1 MQIKSAS
8 PFDVKI
14 IAVTEIW
21 GFDEDSGA
29 DIRINIL
36 DQKEWDASNLSDK
49 DLNASKCDCCGHKI
63 KYSVIAKHIPTNT
76 IASLGRKCASNIEA
90 LKKCGSLIDGASIAL
105 SQRILCE
112 NREQEFRKLHP
123 EACVPLDWAKSG
135 INRVASD
142 LLEKLRRF
150 GSLSEKQIS
159 FLVGIYER
167 DISNRASATATAP
180 SGKASVEGTILSVKT
195 GQTQGK
201 YGKFKF
207 AVLVDIG
214 GGVKVWGKAKG
225 EWSHHAI
232 LGATPIGDAPFQQ
245 KGDRVKFTATFEPS
259 KKDPLFGFFKRPTKW
274 EILQAQPN
282 TSANNPQPK
291 KEPTK

>member
-1 MQIKSAS
+1 MHMQIKSAS

-14 IAVTEIW
+14 IAVTEVW

-112 NREQEFRKLHP
+112 NREQEFRKLLWIQDP
-123 EACVPLDWAKSG
+123 KPKNYQLKRQKFGRPLYPD
-135 INRVASD
+135 D
-142 LLEKLRRF
+142 LRKLI
-150 GSLSEKQIS
+150 QM
-159 FLVGIYER
+159 
-167 DISNRASATATAP
+167 
-180 SGKASVEGTILSVKT
+180 
-195 GQTQGK
+195 
-201 YGKFKF
+201 
-207 AVLVDIG
+207 
-214 GGVKVWGKAKG
+214 
-225 EWSHHAI
+225 
-232 LGATPIGDAPFQQ
+232 
-245 KGDRVKFTATFEPS
+245 
-259 KKDPLFGFFKRPTKW
+259 
-274 EILQAQPN
+274 
-282 TSANNPQPK
+282 
-291 KEPTK
+291 